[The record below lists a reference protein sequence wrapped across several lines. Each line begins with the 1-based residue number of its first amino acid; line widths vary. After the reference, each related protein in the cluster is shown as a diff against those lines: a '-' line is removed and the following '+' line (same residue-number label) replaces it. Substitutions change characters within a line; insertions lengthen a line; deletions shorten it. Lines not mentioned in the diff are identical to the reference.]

1 MWVDRFK
8 LDIRIN
14 EFMENIQQWKQS
26 ELEPKGHCEWFR
38 LNQPISNM
46 LFGKSNVPF
55 ATTCPWPVGGYRMPN
70 VSVDENAFPPLL
82 GKQYKELRPME
93 LTDTSRTLT
102 DLYLGRDPGLDECPL
117 STSVTDDPKM
127 SSDMVQLWEALTAC
141 NIDGIVTA
149 QMGVMG
155 GVVVLC
161 CRISSSRAIMN
172 TTQNEFATVSRKT
185 LSFESNLTRLGK
197 TTTAQHIVVWSN
209 IGLKQGL
216 RFISRRQCRATP
228 IRKIKRRVI
237 CTSSL
242 SSVGCA
248 RPTRRT
254 VLSCT
259 SGDLEHAI
267 VCSGRMVAPT
277 PFLDP
282 AVPAPREHVAYF

>member
-1 MWVDRFK
+1 MFANIEYYALKSYRV

-70 VSVDENAFPPLL
+70 VAVDENAFPPLL

-141 NIDGIVTA
+141 NIDGI
-149 QMGVMG
+149 GS
-155 GVVVLC
+155 
-161 CRISSSRAIMN
+161 ISRAVTPPDALSIQMTYSGHRYYWYLEGVIGVQGSGIKFCRG
-172 TTQNEFATVSRKT
+172 TT
-185 LSFESNLTRLGK
+185 
-197 TTTAQHIVVWSN
+197 
-209 IGLKQGL
+209 
-216 RFISRRQCRATP
+216 
-228 IRKIKRRVI
+228 
-237 CTSSL
+237 
-242 SSVGCA
+242 
-248 RPTRRT
+248 
-254 VLSCT
+254 
-259 SGDLEHAI
+259 
-267 VCSGRMVAPT
+267 
-277 PFLDP
+277 
-282 AVPAPREHVAYF
+282 